1 MDNEKRKKRG
11 AAIDGIMEALR
22 AGAEKRKNDRGALI
36 ADIAMFMCAF
46 FFSRRH
52 TVFGCYPLGASL
64 VAVLPSRVWIALAG
78 SVIGS
83 LTLGRTGIIHAIIS
97 LLILFLRIIISGGG
111 REGQESL
118 FSEPLIMRLSA
129 ATVGAFVGAGYE
141 MLLSGFSFSSVLFGV
156 FGVLLTLITAFVYS
170 GLFFADISVSDLIYG
185 GRTVFRKREGREN
198 LGLILF
204 KISISVFSFIT
215 VFSLSPYSYFGISLA
230 YLFAIAITLFVTKRF
245 GMIKGVVIGF
255 ISTVGVA
262 PVYSPAFA
270 LIAVGAALLFEFGIS
285 YAIVGAGLLFVGWGS
300 YVGKMSGFLALFPEY
315 LIASLL
321 IFPAL
326 RRATAEEG
334 ESERGES
341 NQKKAEDMVGA
352 SWLRDT
358 RKAGA
363 LTTLEGA
370 LFEAAIKIRDFSA
383 SDTNA
388 NFDKYREIVLS
399 AVPIENH
406 TPCSEIINKISTKLY
421 KKQKLGED
429 ERASL
434 YQIGVSESALL
445 DIVSR
450 ISLYER
456 GLYEKKRVEALS
468 EEYELIAKMIN
479 ESMLS
484 DMREH
489 AVDETLTSAAK
500 EVFARYGFPDGDI
513 RVYGDKKKRIIGAGR
528 DSDGSLITS
537 PTFKCALESALRLK
551 LGEYEYF
558 RKEDMALFKCAAV
571 PKYLTSYAT
580 ASEPASERE
589 TSGDSSAFFKSG
601 GDFISIISD
610 GMGSGREARESADF
624 VTRYL
629 TSLLSSEVGAI
640 TAMTALN
647 QIIRHKGKE
656 CTATLDLFR
665 LDLLSGDAVF
675 IKSGAAPSFVKRD
688 KSIFRIR
695 SETAPLGLIKSV
707 DAEKIRV
714 EVKAG
719 DYVIMLSDG
728 LCASVEDSPWL
739 VSYLSKEP
747 PEDID
752 EYARSILDLA
762 KERSKSRDDMTVS
775 VIRIGLSE

>member
-11 AAIDGIMEALR
+11 TALEGIMDALR

-46 FFSRRH
+46 FFARRH
-52 TVFGCYPLGASL
+52 TVFGCYPLGVAL

-111 REGQESL
+111 REGEGMM

-156 FGVLLTLITAFVYS
+156 FGVLLTLITALSYS

-185 GRTVFRKREGREN
+185 GRRVFRKREGKEN
-198 LGLILF
+198 LGIILF
-204 KISISVFSFIT
+204 KISFSVFSFLA
-215 VFSLSPYSYFGISLA
+215 VFSLAPYSYFGISLA
-230 YLFAIAITLFVTKRF
+230 YLFAIALTLFVTKRF

-270 LIAVGAALLFEFGIS
+270 LIGVGSALLFEFGIS
-285 YAIVGAGLLFVGWGS
+285 YAVVGAGLLFVGWGS
-300 YVGKMSGFLALFPEY
+300 YVGQMSGFLSLFPEY

-326 RRATAEEG
+326 RRTPAEES
-334 ESERGES
+334 ESLRIES
-341 NQKKAEDMVGA
+341 SQKKAEEMVGA
-352 SWLRDT
+352 GWLSDT
-358 RKAGA
+358 RRSQAVSS
-363 LTTLEGA
+363 LEGA
-370 LFEAAIKIRDFSA
+370 LSGASMKIRDFSA

-388 NFDKYREIVLS
+388 DFDKYREIVLS
-399 AVPIENH
+399 AVPTENQA
-406 TPCSEIINKISTKLY
+406 PCSEIINKISTKLY
-421 KKQKLGED
+421 KKQRLGEK

-434 YQIGVSESALL
+434 YEIGVTDSALSEIISESAA
-445 DIVSR
+445 
-450 ISLYER
+450 YER
-456 GLYEKKRVEALS
+456 GLYQKRRVEALA
-468 EEYELIAKMIN
+468 EEYELISKMIN
-479 ESMLS
+479 ESQLADS
-484 DMREH
+484 RER
-489 AVDETLTSAAK
+489 AVDDELTAAAK
-500 EVFARYGFPDGDI
+500 EIFARHGFPEGDI
-513 RVYGDKKKRIIGAGR
+513 RVYGDRKKRIIAAGR
-528 DSDGSLITS
+528 DPDGSLITS
-537 PTFKCALESALRLK
+537 SALKLALEDVLRVR

-558 RKEDMALFKCAAV
+558 RRDEMALVKCAAV
-571 PKYLTSYAT
+571 PKYTMTYAT
-580 ASEPASERE
+580 VSAPGTEYE
-589 TSGDSSAFFKSG
+589 TSGDSALLFTSG
-601 GDFISIISD
+601 GDFVSLISD

-629 TSLLSSEVGAI
+629 SELLSSEVGVI

-647 QIIRHKGKE
+647 QIIRHKGRE

-714 EVKAG
+714 EVRAG

-728 LCASVEDSPWL
+728 VSASVEDSPWL
-739 VSYLSKEP
+739 ISYLSKEP
-747 PEDID
+747 PEDI
-752 EYARSILDLA
+752 EAYARSILKLA
-762 KERSKSRDDMTVS
+762 LERSKSRDDMTVS
-775 VIRIGLSE
+775 VIRIGLTE